1 MDVIEQDK
9 SVKIEGFDVYGQL
22 IIWILAVLVF
32 SNFWFDTRYLN
43 NGAWVLVVFYHAV
56 GLLVLGV
63 WQMFSSIFYYI
74 QLKEKAAENIFFRN
88 NILTGIVLIIFFA
101 TVVYILS
108 SREQSKTK
116 EIVGTSFMC
125 FYFLLIHIL
134 AVRYWLYIKKLY
146 SYCKR

>member
-1 MDVIEQDK
+1 MDAIEQDK

-32 SNFWFDTRYLN
+32 SIFGFDTRYLN
-43 NGAWVLVVFYHAV
+43 NGAWVLVIFYHAV

-63 WQMFSSIFYYI
+63 WQMFSSIVYYI

-88 NILTGIVLIIFFA
+88 NILTGIVLIFFFA
-101 TVVYILS
+101 IAVYALS
-108 SREQSKTK
+108 NTAESKSK
-116 EIVGTSFMC
+116 EFVGTSFMC

-134 AVRYWLYIKKLY
+134 AIRYWLYIKKLY
-146 SYCKR
+146 S